1 MNEAKQIELK
11 IEIDDSTAQG
21 MYSNLALISHSD
33 TEFVFDFVYVQPQEP
48 KGKVRAR
55 IILTPLHA
63 KRFLQALTE
72 NIEKF
77 EAKHG
82 IIQGDFVFPQKTQ
95 LLPC

>member
-33 TEFVFDFVYVQPQEP
+33 TEFIFDFVFVQPQEP

-72 NIEKF
+72 NVEKF

-82 IIQGDFVFPQKTQ
+82 IIQGDFGFPQKTQ
-95 LLPC
+95 LFPC